1 MEVRAWHC
9 VVSVD
14 SDGLLLVLTRR
25 RKEMKINDLPMTFRR
40 RVYGHLQ

>member
-25 RKEMKINDLPMTFRR
+25 GKEMKISDLPMTFRP
-40 RVYGHLQ
+40 RVYGQLR